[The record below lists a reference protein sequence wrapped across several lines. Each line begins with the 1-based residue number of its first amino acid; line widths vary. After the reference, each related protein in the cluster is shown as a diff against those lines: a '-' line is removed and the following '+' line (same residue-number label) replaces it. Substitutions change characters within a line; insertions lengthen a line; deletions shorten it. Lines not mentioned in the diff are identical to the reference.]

1 MKYNKNILLICA
13 ITAVMLFSS
22 CQKPGGNNPGSEYM
36 PDMSHSIAY
45 EANTYAYYYNN
56 TWGSKDEYYESAQP
70 RLPQKGTIARQ
81 GRNGANAGKAST
93 YAYGNTEEERTRAT
107 NELINNPYPITDAGM
122 KEVKELY
129 DTYCGICHGEK
140 GDGNGYLMRDGGA
153 YPAQPANFLLP
164 EFVSASNGRYYHA
177 IMHGKNV
184 MGSYSDKI
192 NEEERWNVI
201 HYIRSLQA
209 KELKLAYNQ
218 YENTLNSVDR
228 PAGDMVV
235 EAESHSHDHGH
246 GEENHD
252 HMHDANGH
260 HDDHGHE
267 ATGHHDTGDHHEDDH
282 DHGEDHKH

>member
-1 MKYNKNILLICA
+1 MKYNRNILLICA
-13 ITAVMLFSS
+13 ITAVILLSS

-56 TWGSKDEYYESAQP
+56 TWGSKDEYYASAQP
-70 RLPQKGTIARQ
+70 RMPQKGTIARQ
-81 GRNGANAGKAST
+81 GRNGVSAGKAST
-93 YAYGNTEEERTRAT
+93 YPYGNTEEERTRAT
-107 NELINNPYPITDAGM
+107 NDLINNPYPITDAGM

-129 DTYCGICHGEK
+129 NIYCGICHGEK

-184 MGSYSDKI
+184 MGSYADKL

-209 KELKLAYNQ
+209 KELKLKYNQ
-218 YENTLNSVDR
+218 YENTLNGVDR
-228 PAGDMVV
+228 PAGDIVIETTDHAH
-235 EAESHSHDHGH
+235 EAH
-246 GEENHD
+246 GEMD
-252 HMHDANGH
+252 HHADGH
-260 HDDHGHE
+260 HGDGHHQEDHNHE
-267 ATGHHDTGDHHEDDH
+267 ANDHHGTDH
-282 DHGEDHKH
+282 DHEEDHKH